1 MCDTIL
7 SKVDVSDEK
16 YLDRKYEE
24 LTRMCV
30 LRFSFE
36 GCHKTLRLN
45 KPGGYL

>member
-30 LRFSFE
+30 LRFHSRAVR
-36 GCHKTLRLN
+36 KR
-45 KPGGYL
+45 YD